1 MMVWKKPFDSPE
13 LSCLGLALCSRFVL
27 SPEVTA
33 AAAAEAFLPA
43 AAAAPVSPEVAAA
56 AGAEAFFEAD
66 EAAAAAAAPPFDHC
80 TSQRFWNHS
89 IDGFIC
95 HIYDVFI

>member
-33 AAAAEAFLPA
+33 AAA
-43 AAAAPVSPEVAAA
+43 
-56 AGAEAFFEAD
+56 AEAFFEAD